1 MHPYMML
8 PKLHMIFCLLSGI
21 GIVFLIIWAAQTFK
35 AKKIKKIGI
44 WLIIIGIVGI
54 VLLGGCKDGKYGKF
68 GKFGIHK
75 NGTTYNQA
83 MIQALSERGLTM
95 TGEEVETMMM
105 EMKGMMKKTVEDTE

>member
-1 MHPYMML
+1 MML

-21 GIVFLIIWAAQTFK
+21 GIVFLIIWAAQTLK

-44 WLIIIGIVGI
+44 WFIIIGIVGI
-54 VLLGGCKDGKYGKF
+54 VLLGGCKDGKFGKF

-83 MIQALSERGLTM
+83 MIQAMSNRGMDM
-95 TGEEVETMMM
+95 TEEELEEMMV
-105 EMKGMMKKTVEDTE
+105 EMKDMMKKRVEVEDTE